1 MTYQLSI
8 SSPAPALSA
17 RQSGTFAVL
26 LSIAAIST
34 LAAYL
39 PGWLAV
45 WPREQIV
52 PMAKGLTSALEW
64 VSETKFI
71 GEVALKDITRSLSEI
86 IEWPTKMIQVILVDG
101 IYQGFGSQRVTIV
114 PPLSWAGLAG
124 SATLLGWRLGGLRLA
139 LLTAVTAAYLL
150 GFGLWHSAMQT
161 VSLLTIA
168 VPIGALLGLWCGI
181 FLWRRPKIQ
190 TPALLAF
197 DQLQTMPI
205 FAYLVPIIVFFGLGY
220 SPAILATVIFA
231 VPTMIR
237 TTVAG
242 LNLAQNSVGELS
254 RSVGCNR
261 RQELWSILI
270 PTAQAEL
277 RVGINQIVML
287 SFSCTVLASLVGTNG
302 LGYDILVSLRQLN
315 IGRGLEAGLGITLMA
330 ILLDKFFQNSVNRSA
345 APRLSLRAFLVV
357 IAGVLLAPTVAS
369 ISVPQLAAYPE
380 ALNVST
386 GSVADRIV
394 EWTNVNLFWL
404 TDGIKNALLIHL
416 LMPVKNFMADIP
428 WICGVLFIGLL
439 GYLVGG
445 WQRALLVGSLM
456 LGIAAVGLWQVTMLT
471 IYLCS
476 VAVFA
481 ASLLGIPLGILAGRS
496 QTAASIILPI
506 VDTLQTL
513 PAFVYLIPV
522 IMLFGAG
529 DFPAFVAITAYAI
542 CPAIRFT
549 ELGIRNVPASLKEA
563 GVQLGMTSMQRL
575 FKVELP
581 CAAPQIMLG
590 LNGTIV
596 MGLAML
602 VVTALIGTKD
612 LGRETLTAL
621 AKVDP
626 GQGLTAGLAVACLAV
641 IANRLIG
648 AMAEKR
654 LAAQTSGSAS

>member
-1 MTYQLSI
+1 MTYQFSI
-8 SSPAPALSA
+8 SSSPAPAFKA
-17 RQSGTFAVL
+17 RQVGTIASL
-26 LSIAAIST
+26 LVIAGIFM
-34 LAAYL
+34 LAPHL
-39 PGWLAV
+39 PAWLVA
-45 WPREQIV
+45 WPREYILPV
-52 PMAKGLTSALEW
+52 AKGLSSGLKW
-64 VSETKFI
+64 VSETNFI
-71 GEVALKDITRSLSEI
+71 GNIALKDITRSLSSA
-86 IEWPTKMIQVILVDG
+86 IEWPTKLIQVVLVDG
-101 IYQGFGSQRVTIV
+101 VYKGFGSQQVTIV
-114 PPLSWAGLAG
+114 PPLSWLGLSTA
-124 SATLLGWRLGGLRLA
+124 AVLLGWRLGGLRLA
-139 LLTAVTAAYLL
+139 LLTVFGACYLL
-150 GFGLWHSAMQT
+150 GFGLWRSAMQT

-168 VPIGALLGLWCGI
+168 VPIGAGLGLWFGI
-181 FLWRRPKIQ
+181 MLWRRPKIQ

-242 LNLAQNSVGELS
+242 LNLAQQSVGELS

-261 RQELWSILI
+261 RQELWTILI

-302 LGYDILVSLRQLN
+302 LGYDILVALRQLN

-330 ILLDKFFQNSVNRSA
+330 ILLDKFFQSSVNRVSA
-345 APRLSLRAFLVV
+345 PRMPLPRFLAVIAAVLLVPTIASLFAPRLAAFPADWN
-357 IAGVLLAPTVAS
+357 I
-369 ISVPQLAAYPE
+369 
-380 ALNVST
+380 ST
-386 GSVADRIV
+386 GSFADSIV

-404 TDGIKNALLIHL
+404 MDGIKNGLLIHVL
-416 LMPVKNFMADIP
+416 IPVKTFMAGIP
-428 WICGVLFIGLL
+428 WIAGVLFITLL
-439 GYLVGG
+439 GYLIGG
-445 WQRALLVGSLM
+445 WKRALLVGSLM
-456 LGIAAVGLWQVTMLT
+456 LAIAAVGLWQVTMLT

-476 VAVFA
+476 VAVVA

-496 QTAASIILPI
+496 RAAAGVILPI

-522 IMLFGAG
+522 IMFFGAG
-529 DFPAFVAITAYAI
+529 DFPAFVAITAYSI

-549 ELGIRNVPASLKEA
+549 ELGIRSVPVSLKEA
-563 GVQLGMTSMQRL
+563 GTQLGMTSLQRL
-575 FKVELP
+575 FKIELP
-581 CAAPQIMLG
+581 TAAPQVLLG

-596 MGLAML
+596 MALAML

-626 GQGLTAGLAVACLAV
+626 GQGLTGGLAVACLAV
-641 IANRLIG
+641 IASRLVG
-648 AMAEKR
+648 GLAEKR
-654 LAAQTSGSAS
+654 LAAQTPRA